1 MKWLVAL
8 KQMNKKLIPIPKVVI
23 VMPAYN
29 VEKTLA
35 DTYED
40 IPKEFRKY
48 IILVD
53 NKSTDKTLLIASKLN
68 IRVIKHKRNM
78 GYGGNQK
85 TGYKEA
91 LKLKAD
97 VIAMLHPDHQYSP
110 LFLGKLTKPIIE
122 GRYDFMFGSRI
133 QSKDSALKGGM
144 PKFRY
149 YTNRFFCILQN
160 ALLGANF
167 SEYFSGFRAYSGKFL
182 ETLPFEKFSD
192 DFIFDQ
198 QMTLSALSFKFRVG
212 ETPIPTKYDEKSSS
226 MSIEA
231 GIKFMVETFKLLL
244 IFELHKFNLINSPL
258 FASDKQID

>member
-1 MKWLVAL
+1 
-8 KQMNKKLIPIPKVVI
+8 MNKKPKTIPKVVI

-40 IPKEFRKY
+40 IPKEFRKH

-53 NKSTDKTLLIASKLN
+53 NKSTDNTLLVASKLN

-97 VIAMLHPDHQYSP
+97 VVAMLHPDHQYSP

-133 QSKDSALKGGM
+133 QSKGSALKGGM

-149 YTNRFFCILQN
+149 YTNRFFCHLQN
-160 ALLGANF
+160 RLLGADF
-167 SEYFSGFRAYSGKFL
+167 SEYFSGFRAYSAKL
-182 ETLPFEKFSD
+182 LNTVPFEKFSD
-192 DFIFDQ
+192 DFLFDQ
-198 QMTLSALSFKFRVG
+198 QMTFSILSFKFRIG
-212 ETPIPTKYDEKSSS
+212 EIPIPTRYDKKSSS
-226 MSIEA
+226 MSIKD
-231 GIKFMVETFKLLL
+231 GIKFIIETFKTLL
-244 IFELHKFNLINSPL
+244 IFELHKKGFLKSSL
-258 FASDKQID
+258 FAPK